1 MGWWIS
7 SQFLW
12 ERFYHFVAVFF
23 TPAFARLARLGGM
36 PRAAAQRASFLILYF
51 KLEAFQG
58 DLKFAEVFLQ
68 RVKNEQGV

>member
-1 MGWWIS
+1 M
-7 SQFLW
+7 
-12 ERFYHFVAVFF
+12 FYHFVAVFF
-23 TPAFARLARLGGM
+23 TLAFARM
-36 PRAAAQRASFLILYF
+36 PRAAARRASLLILYF